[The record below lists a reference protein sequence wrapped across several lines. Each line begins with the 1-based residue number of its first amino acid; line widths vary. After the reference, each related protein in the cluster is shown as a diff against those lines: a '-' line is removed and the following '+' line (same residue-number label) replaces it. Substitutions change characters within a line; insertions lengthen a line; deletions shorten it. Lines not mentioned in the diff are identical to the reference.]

1 MVALGSNPSSLLF
14 SNLQVRVAT
23 GVTAIDDMLRDVYSD
38 QSIDGLASMR
48 DYLSKDYRCET
59 MTIIYR
65 GLEKRVI
72 DCIKC
77 AEHSVTVICPF
88 IKVGTLHRILDARGS
103 SIAVTI
109 ICTWKLE
116 NFVAGVCDV
125 DLFPYCSRNDIRLL
139 AHNRLHLKAWIFDRE
154 KLLLGSA
161 NVTDRGL
168 SDSLSSNYE
177 FMVYAQASGVDLDHF
192 DHIRDE
198 ATEVDED
205 IYSRTVNALDRY
217 PSGQE
222 VYEDLIPDSSN
233 TVALVDQLPLTPSP
247 EALWDEYARSINERS
262 LGAIHDL
269 DRLCVPPHLDR
280 DSFFQIVDQA
290 FFALH
295 IVIAFL
301 QRVTESPVYF
311 GESKALLQKLNESD
325 PKPTRRDL
333 TPITQNL
340 FCWLEELTPD
350 RFIVDRPSH
359 SQRLTMMS

>member
-222 VYEDLIPDSSN
+222 VYEDLLPNHSHRI
-233 TVALVDQLPLTPSP
+233 ALVDQLPLTQTPD
-247 EALWDEYARSINERS
+247 ALWDEYAHRNHSEKS
-262 LGAIHDL
+262 QSTIHDL
-269 DRLCVPPHLDR
+269 DRLSVPPNLDR
-280 DSFFQIVDQA
+280 DSFLHIVGQE
-290 FFALH
+290 FFALP
-295 IVIAFL
+295 IVVDFL
-301 QRVTESPVYF
+301 GRLSDSPVYF

-325 PKPTRRDL
+325 PKPSRRDL
-333 TPITQNL
+333 TPVTQNL
-340 FCWLEELTPD
+340 FSWLEGCD
-350 RFIVDRPSH
+350 
-359 SQRLTMMS
+359 